1 MFQETR
7 RTIGIL
13 LARLFIGRKE
23 AKTMSFSTVFTGART
38 ALVIIPENATHRS
51 VVLPTLTLLQNKFQ
65 GNRLTIIVNDTF
77 RDLANPFNRST
88 IVPVAKDHVNFFFLP
103 KKTAFQRVLN
113 QRYDVVVD
121 LNLSLVPTGAYFSRK
136 VNAPVKVGFTQEN
149 ADAFYNFQFSAAPN
163 RSPKVRYEQ
172 LFRTLSMF

>member
-1 MFQETR
+1 
-7 RTIGIL
+7 
-13 LARLFIGRKE
+13 
-23 AKTMSFSTVFTGART
+23 MSFANVFTGAKT
-38 ALVIIPENATHRS
+38 ALVIIPENATHRA

-77 RDLANPFNRST
+77 RELSNPFTRST
-88 IVPVAKDHVNFFFLP
+88 VVPVTKEQTNFFFLP
-103 KKTAFQRVLN
+103 KKNIFQRVLN

-136 VNAPVKVGFTQEN
+136 VNAPLKVGFTQDH
-149 ADAFYNFQFSAAPN
+149 ADAYYNFQFSVAPN